1 MKNKIAMKN
10 TILTIFSLLVVFLS
24 GKMESQAQGLVNTG
38 LARIDITPE
47 IPIRLTGYST
57 RDVPFE
63 GISQK
68 LWAKALAMGDME
80 NLSVLITVDLL
91 GIPGNITKEVRSV
104 LAQETGF
111 QNIQLAISASH
122 THSGPQIGNIL
133 SHFHKPLSPEELA
146 EVAMYAKN
154 LVPKLVQV
162 ALESIEKRELSI
174 LSVSWGKVDFAV
186 NRRLSLNPNGPVDHS
201 LPTLQVR
208 SREGE
213 LRGIMVNYACHAV
226 TFGPENNTVHGDW
239 VGEAQVQI
247 EANHPGV
254 VAMVTI
260 GCGADQNSS
269 PRMNSEDPKKNFEY
283 IHNQGKGIADEVER
297 LLKSNQEWKVLSEAP
312 AGQLSYLTLKFAEEP
327 DPRELAND
335 AMMEG
340 RSANYSYL
348 LLSRMARS
356 EDIPMEFE
364 YPVQVWN
371 FGKDFTMVFLAG
383 EVVVDYGLRIK
394 EVLGSSN
401 VWVNSYS
408 NDMPCYIASRR
419 VINEGGYEALSSM
432 KGYEKPSALSPEV
445 EEDIIHGIYNLL
457 PETVERKLIL
467 GHGSDG
473 RITLPASRG
482 HGIGP
487 DIDYMPKWKAFGWF
501 RSKDKVEWNVDVVT
515 SGEYEVWLEWSVSDE
530 EAGKPFVLEVVGD
543 SLTGNVQRSGS
554 WETFK
559 KEMIGTIQLE
569 SGKQKVVFRPGSKFD
584 KDQALLDLKE
594 VKLVPVK

>member
-1 MKNKIAMKN
+1 MKN
-10 TILTIFSLLVVFLS
+10 TIVAIFSLLMVFLS
-24 GKMESQAQGLVNTG
+24 GKLESRAQGLINTG
-38 LARIDITPE
+38 LARVDITPE

-57 RDVPFE
+57 RDIPFE
-63 GISQK
+63 GVSQK
-68 LWAKALAMGDME
+68 LWAKAMAMGDTE

-104 LAQETGF
+104 LARETGLK
-111 QNIQLAISASH
+111 NIQIAISASH

-133 SHFHKPLSPEELA
+133 SHFHKPLSPKELA

-154 LVPKLVQV
+154 LVPKLVRV
-162 ALESIEKRELSI
+162 ALESIRNREPSK
-174 LSVSWGKVDFAV
+174 LSVSWGEVDFAV
-186 NRRLSLNPNGPVDHS
+186 NRRLRLNPDGPVDHS

-226 TFGPENNTVHGDW
+226 TLGDNNTVHGDW
-239 VGEAQVQI
+239 VGEAQAQI
-247 EANHPGV
+247 EANYPGV

-283 IHNQGKGIADEVER
+283 VHNQGKSIADEVER
-297 LLKSNQEWKVLSEAP
+297 LMKSNQEWKVLSEAP
-312 AGQLSYLTLKFAEEP
+312 TGQLTYHTLKFAEEP
-327 DPRELAND
+327 DPRELAKD
-335 AMMEG
+335 AMTEG
-340 RSANYSYL
+340 RSANYSRL

-356 EDIPMEFE
+356 EEIPMEFD

-371 FGKDFTMVFLAG
+371 FGEDFSMVFLAG
-383 EVVVDYGLRIK
+383 EVVVDYGLRLK
-394 EVLGSSN
+394 KVLGSSN
-401 VWVNSYS
+401 VWINSYA

-419 VINEGGYEALSSM
+419 VIGEGGYEALSSM

-445 EEDIIHGIYNLL
+445 EEDIVQGIYDLL
-457 PETVERKLIL
+457 PERVERKLVL

-501 RSKDKVEWNVDVVT
+501 RSGDKVEWNVNVEK
-515 SGEYEVWLEWSVSDE
+515 SGQYEVWLEWSVSDK
-530 EAGKPFVLEVVGD
+530 EAGKPFVLEVAGD
-543 SLTGNVQRSGS
+543 SLSGIVQKSGS

-559 KEMIGTIQLE
+559 KEMVGTIQVE
-569 SGKQKVVFRPGSKFD
+569 SGKQKVVFRPGSKFG
-584 KDQALLDLKE
+584 KDQALLDLRE
-594 VKLVPVK
+594 VLLEPL

>member
-1 MKNKIAMKN
+1 MKN
-10 TILTIFSLLVVFLS
+10 TIVAIFSLLMVFLS
-24 GKMESQAQGLVNTG
+24 GKLESRAQGLINTG
-38 LARIDITPE
+38 LARVDITPE

-57 RDVPFE
+57 RDIPFE
-63 GISQK
+63 GVSQK
-68 LWAKALAMGDME
+68 LWAKAMAMGDTE

-104 LAQETGF
+104 LARETGLK
-111 QNIQLAISASH
+111 NIQIAISASH

-133 SHFHKPLSPEELA
+133 SHFHKPLSPKELA

-154 LVPKLVQV
+154 LVPKLVRV
-162 ALESIEKRELSI
+162 ALESIRNREPSK
-174 LSVSWGKVDFAV
+174 LSVSWGEVDFAV
-186 NRRLSLNPNGPVDHS
+186 NRRLRLNPDGPVDHS

-226 TFGPENNTVHGDW
+226 TLGDNNTVHGDW
-239 VGEAQVQI
+239 VGEAQAQI
-247 EANHPGV
+247 EANYPGV

-283 IHNQGKGIADEVER
+283 VHNQGKSIADEVER

-312 AGQLSYLTLKFAEEP
+312 TGQLTYHTLKFAEEP
-327 DPRELAND
+327 DPRELAKD
-335 AMMEG
+335 AMTEG
-340 RSANYSYL
+340 RSANYSRL

-356 EDIPMEFE
+356 EEIPMEFD

-371 FGKDFTMVFLAG
+371 FGEDFSMVFLAG
-383 EVVVDYGLRIK
+383 EVVVDYGLRLK
-394 EVLGSSN
+394 KVLGSSN
-401 VWVNSYS
+401 VWINSYA

-419 VINEGGYEALSSM
+419 VIGEGGYEALSSM

-445 EEDIIHGIYNLL
+445 EEDIVQGIYDLL
-457 PETVERKLIL
+457 PERVERKLVL

-501 RSKDKVEWNVDVVT
+501 RSGDKVEWNVNVEK
-515 SGEYEVWLEWSVSDE
+515 SGQYEVWLEWSVSDK
-530 EAGKPFVLEVVGD
+530 EAGKPFVLEVAGD
-543 SLTGNVQRSGS
+543 SLSGIVQKSGS

-559 KEMIGTIQLE
+559 KEMVGTIQVE
-569 SGKQKVVFRPGSKFD
+569 SGKQKVVFRPGSKFG
-584 KDQALLDLKE
+584 KDQALLDLRE
-594 VKLVPVK
+594 VLLEPL

>member
-186 NRRLSLNPNGPVDHS
+186 NRRLSLNPNGPVDH
-201 LPTLQVR
+201 
-208 SREGE
+208 GK
-213 LRGIMVNYACHAV
+213 VN
-226 TFGPENNTVHGDW
+226 
-239 VGEAQVQI
+239 
-247 EANHPGV
+247 
-254 VAMVTI
+254 
-260 GCGADQNSS
+260 
-269 PRMNSEDPKKNFEY
+269 
-283 IHNQGKGIADEVER
+283 
-297 LLKSNQEWKVLSEAP
+297 
-312 AGQLSYLTLKFAEEP
+312 
-327 DPRELAND
+327 
-335 AMMEG
+335 
-340 RSANYSYL
+340 
-348 LLSRMARS
+348 
-356 EDIPMEFE
+356 
-364 YPVQVWN
+364 
-371 FGKDFTMVFLAG
+371 
-383 EVVVDYGLRIK
+383 
-394 EVLGSSN
+394 
-401 VWVNSYS
+401 
-408 NDMPCYIASRR
+408 
-419 VINEGGYEALSSM
+419 
-432 KGYEKPSALSPEV
+432 
-445 EEDIIHGIYNLL
+445 
-457 PETVERKLIL
+457 
-467 GHGSDG
+467 
-473 RITLPASRG
+473 
-482 HGIGP
+482 
-487 DIDYMPKWKAFGWF
+487 
-501 RSKDKVEWNVDVVT
+501 
-515 SGEYEVWLEWSVSDE
+515 
-530 EAGKPFVLEVVGD
+530 
-543 SLTGNVQRSGS
+543 
-554 WETFK
+554 
-559 KEMIGTIQLE
+559 
-569 SGKQKVVFRPGSKFD
+569 
-584 KDQALLDLKE
+584 
-594 VKLVPVK
+594 

>member
-1 MKNKIAMKN
+1 MKN